1 MKRSLKIF
9 VSTLLF
15 HMIWQSAFAQQ
26 QKPKWTEGYFEES
39 SVSYLEVVS
48 ATGYERANAKE
59 KAVKQIMEHR
69 GLATGT
75 EAKVAI
81 YGDNISVTGN
91 HELIVKAR
99 IISEYCERLEPGLY
113 KVYLLVQT
121 MKNPTYSF
129 DMVKLTDKYPFSLGV
144 FLPGMSQIKKGQTTK
159 GVCFIASEIVFV
171 GGALLSQSM
180 MTNNIN
186 KIGSTHNASLKQQY
200 TQNANTWMT
209 MRNVSVA
216 GAIAVYLWN
225 IIDGVAAKGEQYILY
240 GNNVS
245 VSPYADFNSTGIA
258 LNFKF

>member
-121 MKNPTYSF
+121 MKDPTYSL
-129 DMVKLTDKYPFSLGV
+129 DMVKLTDKYPL
-144 FLPGMSQIKKGQTTK
+144 
-159 GVCFIASEIVFV
+159 
-171 GGALLSQSM
+171 
-180 MTNNIN
+180 
-186 KIGSTHNASLKQQY
+186 
-200 TQNANTWMT
+200 
-209 MRNVSVA
+209 
-216 GAIAVYLWN
+216 
-225 IIDGVAAKGEQYILY
+225 D
-240 GNNVS
+240 
-245 VSPYADFNSTGIA
+245 
-258 LNFKF
+258 